1 LSTLTGWLVTV
12 PVSLSAMK
20 LSLGS
25 KMFYCLSS
33 GGFWKSGKG
42 WDADT
47 KLSNIES
54 VVSSCVRN
62 GAKVIGGCCKVT
74 HTEIE
79 AMRIALDKLKLR
91 GDC

>member
-1 LSTLTGWLVTV
+1 
-12 PVSLSAMK
+12 
-20 LSLGS
+20 
-25 KMFYCLSS
+25 MFYCLSS

-54 VVSSCVRN
+54 FVSSCVRN